1 MTNPVPT
8 TQSPN
13 TLQTS
18 LDDLQSRAASLALV
32 KRLSWELER
41 RLIVEGYLWWR
52 EASQIPG
59 FLDQVY
65 KAENISYNETR
76 AVNFRPLIRL
86 VFAQSADSFLDHWA
100 PGLRAIPYCQKTRSH
115 GLCV

>member
-1 MTNPVPT
+1 
-8 TQSPN
+8 
-13 TLQTS
+13 
-18 LDDLQSRAASLALV
+18 LALV

-65 KAENISYNETR
+65 KAENIRHNETQ

-86 VFAQSADSFLDHWA
+86 VFAQSAKNFLDHWA
-100 PGLRAIPYCQKTRSH
+100 PGLRAIPYCQKNRSH
-115 GLCV
+115 GLGV